1 MAENTMT
8 YFRCCLVLA
17 ALPALG
23 AAAEVTPVALF
34 THFEKPP
41 SQQVADSIRREVES
55 ILAPLGFPL
64 EWKSLDGVR
73 GDEVSASLAV
83 VTFRG
88 SCDASNLLA
97 GGKTTPLG
105 ITHISDGVVLPFT
118 EIDCEAVRNFLRKDL
133 LRAQT
138 QDREAA
144 FGRAVGRVLAHEL
157 LHVFAGTAH
166 HGSGGVAKPAFTES
180 ELLAG
185 RFFFETAEFR
195 TLRAGLKQARLQ
207 NKRLRPAASPVS
219 GRFIFEENGCARCH
233 GPSGQGTKSAPALRA
248 AGASADV
255 KALAARL
262 AQDALRMCTRA
273 KATVGVSVPPLDDD
287 EIADVA
293 SFLCG
298 PY

>member
-1 MAENTMT
+1 MAENTMP

-34 THFEKPP
+34 THFQKPP
-41 SQQVADSIRREVES
+41 AQQVADSIRREVES
-55 ILAPLGFPL
+55 IMSPLGFPL
-64 EWKSLDGVR
+64 EWKTLDGVR
-73 GDEVSASLAV
+73 GDEVSTSLAV

-88 SCDASNLLA
+88 SCDVSSLLV
-97 GGKTTPLG
+97 GGRTTPLG

-118 EIDCEAVRNFLRKDL
+118 EIDCESIRNFLRKDL
-133 LRAQT
+133 LHSPA

-157 LHVFAGTAH
+157 FHVFAGTAH
-166 HGSGGVAKPAFTES
+166 HGAGGVAKPAFTEG
-180 ELLAG
+180 ELMGG
-185 RFFFETAEFR
+185 RFSFEAAEFR
-195 TLRAGLKQARLQ
+195 TLRAGMKQARLQ
-207 NKRLRPAASPVS
+207 NKRLRPDASPVS

-233 GPSGQGTKSAPALRA
+233 GPSGQGTKLAPALRV

-262 AQDALRMCTRA
+262 AQDALRMCSRA
-273 KATVGVSVPPLDDD
+273 KGMVRTSVPPLDDD
-287 EIADVA
+287 EIQDVA
-293 SFLCG
+293 SFLSG
-298 PY
+298 SY